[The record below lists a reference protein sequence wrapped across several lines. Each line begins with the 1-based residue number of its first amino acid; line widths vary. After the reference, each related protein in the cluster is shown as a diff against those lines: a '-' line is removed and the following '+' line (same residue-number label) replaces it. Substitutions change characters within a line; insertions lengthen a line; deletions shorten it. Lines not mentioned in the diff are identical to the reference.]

1 VDVVEDGGS
10 GTLVPPGDAAALA
23 QALAALVRD
32 TGAREAMGARAR
44 AVAVARFDERDVLE
58 GYRALFR
65 EVSSSR
71 V

>member
-1 VDVVEDGGS
+1 MDVVEDAHS
-10 GTLVPPGDAAALA
+10 GLLVPPGDAEALA
-23 QALAALVRD
+23 GALAALAGDEPRR
-32 TGAREAMGARAR
+32 AAMGAAAR

-71 V
+71 A